1 MLLLVGFVLMF
12 IREDIET
19 NPQIV
24 NEWDVIKED
33 AEKLGAAVKENLA
46 EEIQEIQKGTHGDSN
61 P

>member
-1 MLLLVGFVLMF
+1 MGFVLMF

>member
-1 MLLLVGFVLMF
+1 MF